1 MRKGFCSYH
10 HHGGKREYND
20 PVDGH
25 EFNHAALMH
34 FILHS
39 DLESVSAQP
48 LEPSSPG
55 LELLFVGSLVYQLMQ
70 RIILLEGIRQLL
82 SRVQL
87 SFVSVKTTDLT
98 WPKFIP
104 LQEYHN
110 HYVISVC
117 TSVSY

>member
-55 LELLFVGSLVYQLMQ
+55 LE
-70 RIILLEGIRQLL
+70 RIIRWKFGVPTYATYHIVGGHPSAPFSGATFICFGKNYRPHLAEVYTIA
-82 SRVQL
+82 RV
-87 SFVSVKTTDLT
+87 
-98 WPKFIP
+98 P
-104 LQEYHN
+104 
-110 HYVISVC
+110 
-117 TSVSY
+117 